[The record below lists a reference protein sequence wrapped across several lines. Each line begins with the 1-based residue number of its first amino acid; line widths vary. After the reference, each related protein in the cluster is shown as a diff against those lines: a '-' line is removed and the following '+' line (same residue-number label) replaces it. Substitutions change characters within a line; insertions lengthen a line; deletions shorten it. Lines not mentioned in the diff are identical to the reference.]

1 MANCPKCN
9 AHLRISDWKQHCPH
23 CGANIVMYDLQE
35 RLMLDADKAEV
46 QNYHFQ
52 KKIDRLK
59 GAFIGSK
66 LAIARIVTSIL
77 PIGAIFLP
85 LISGRISEPLV
96 PFEGGLNLLK
106 LIDVAGSLNI
116 NAVLELL
123 KGSEKSPA
131 LGMIIA
137 IILFAIAVLS
147 LVLHF
152 LGLMLACSKK
162 AKARGI
168 IFNAIMLGS
177 TIGSIISF
185 ATISSNSFIDAKLGI
200 GAFLFLALM
209 LANSAVD
216 ITVLFFKPITIT
228 HKQCYVGGIPIEEYF
243 EMQKKGIPHEEI
255 RKEMYKRLNE
265 MQQKMLEE
273 LENSNS
279 SAEAEKIEEKG
290 EA

>member
-9 AHLRISDWKQHCPH
+9 AHLRMADWKQHCPH

-85 LISGRISEPLV
+85 LISGKISEPFV
-96 PFEGGLNLLK
+96 PFEGGLNILKIIDAVGNLNFSSVLGLL
-106 LIDVAGSLNI
+106 N
-116 NAVLELL
+116 
-123 KGSEKSPA
+123 GSEKSSA
-131 LGMIIA
+131 LGFIVA
-137 IILFAIAVLS
+137 ALLFAVAAIS
-147 LVLHF
+147 LVFHF
-152 LGLMLACSKK
+152 ICLMLACSKK
-162 AKARGI
+162 AKLRGI
-168 IFNAIMLGS
+168 IFNATMLVS

-185 ATISSNSFIDAKLGI
+185 LTISSNSFVDAKLGI
-200 GAFLFLALM
+200 GAYLFLALM
-209 LANSAVD
+209 LANSIID
-216 ITVLFFKPITIT
+216 IIVLFFKPIEIT

-243 EMQKKGIPHEEI
+243 EMQKNGVSHEEI
-255 RKEMYKRLNE
+255 RKEMYKRLSE
-265 MQQKMLEE
+265 VQKQAIADLEK
-273 LENSNS
+273 SNN
-279 SAEAEKIEEKG
+279 AVAAEKSNGKG